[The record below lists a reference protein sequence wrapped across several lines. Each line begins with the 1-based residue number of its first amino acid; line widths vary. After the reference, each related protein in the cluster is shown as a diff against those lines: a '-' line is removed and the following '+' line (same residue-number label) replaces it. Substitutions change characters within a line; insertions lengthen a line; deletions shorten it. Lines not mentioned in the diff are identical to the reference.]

1 MEQRQSAGGMTP
13 EEVDVFAR
21 GLYYL
26 ASVDDHVDERE
37 VKLIEEFLQET
48 GSELTLDDLK
58 TRQFSFYEAVQVLEA
73 TYLRRIFV
81 KAAIALVHSDGVY
94 TDEERRALG
103 TVADVFGLS
112 NAEFGELE
120 QDARRTSLLQ

>member
-1 MEQRQSAGGMTP
+1 MEQRQDGGGLTL

-26 ASVDDHVDERE
+26 ASVDNHVDERE
-37 VKLIEEFLQET
+37 VKLIEEFLRET
-48 GSELTLDDLK
+48 GSALTLDELK
-58 TRQFSFYEAVQVLEA
+58 TRQFSIYEAVQVLE
-73 TYLRRIFV
+73 TTFLRRIFV

-94 TDEERRALG
+94 SDKERHALG

-112 NAEFGELE
+112 NAEFGDLE
-120 QDARRTSLLQ
+120 QDARRISLQ

>member
-1 MEQRQSAGGMTP
+1 MEQRQSTGLTP

-26 ASVDDHVDERE
+26 ASVDNHLDERE
-37 VKLIEEFLQET
+37 VKLIEEFLSET
-48 GSELTLDDLK
+48 GSGLTLEELK
-58 TRQFSFYEAVQVLEA
+58 TRQFSFYEAVQVLET
-73 TYLRRIFV
+73 TYMRRIFV

-94 TDEERRALG
+94 TEEERRALG

-112 NAEFGELE
+112 NAEFGDLE
-120 QDARRTSLLQ
+120 QEARRLELQ

>member
-1 MEQRQSAGGMTP
+1 MEQRQDGGGLTL

-26 ASVDDHVDERE
+26 ASVDNHVDERE
-37 VKLIEEFLQET
+37 AKLIEEFLGET
-48 GSELTLDDLK
+48 GSTLTLDELK
-58 TRQFSFYEAVQVLEA
+58 TRQFSLYEAVQVLE
-73 TYLRRIFV
+73 TTFLRRIFV

-94 TDEERRALG
+94 SDEERHALG

-112 NAEFGELE
+112 NAEFGALE
-120 QDARRTSLLQ
+120 QEARRISLQ

>member
-1 MEQRQSAGGMTP
+1 MTP

-26 ASVDDHVDERE
+26 ASVDNHVDERE

-48 GSELTLDDLK
+48 NSELTLDDLK
-58 TRQFSFYEAVQVLEA
+58 ARQFSLYEAVQVLET
-73 TYLRRIFV
+73 TYMRRIFV

-94 TDEERRALG
+94 SDEERRALG
-103 TVADVFGLS
+103 TLADVFGLS

-120 QDARRTSLLQ
+120 LEAKRQGLQ

>member
-1 MEQRQSAGGMTP
+1 MSP

-21 GLYYL
+21 GLYFM
-26 ASVDDHVDERE
+26 ASVDADVDARE
-37 VKLIEEFLQET
+37 VKLIEEFLRET
-48 GSELTLDDLK
+48 GSELTLDELK

-103 TVADVFGLS
+103 TLADVFGLT

-120 QDARRTSLLQ
+120 QEARRVSLLQ

>member
-1 MEQRQSAGGMTP
+1 MTP

-58 TRQFSFYEAVQVLEA
+58 QRQFSFYEAVQVLEA

-94 TDEERRALG
+94 SDEERRALG
-103 TVADVFGLS
+103 TLADVFGLS
-112 NAEFGELE
+112 NAEFGDIE
-120 QDARRTSLLQ
+120 QEARRVSLLQ

>member
-1 MEQRQSAGGMTP
+1 MEQRQDGGGLTL

-26 ASVDDHVDERE
+26 ASVDNHVDERE
-37 VKLIEEFLQET
+37 VKLIEEFLRET
-48 GSELTLDDLK
+48 GSALTLDELK
-58 TRQFSFYEAVQVLEA
+58 TRQFSIYEAVQVLE
-73 TYLRRIFV
+73 TTFLRRIFV

-94 TDEERRALG
+94 SDEERRALG

-112 NAEFGELE
+112 NAEFGDLE
-120 QDARRTSLLQ
+120 QDARRISLQ

>member
-1 MEQRQSAGGMTP
+1 MTP

-26 ASVDDHVDERE
+26 ASVDNHVDDRE
-37 VKLIEEFLQET
+37 VELISEFLRET
-48 GSELTLDDLK
+48 SSRLTLEDLK
-58 TRQFSFYEAVQVLEA
+58 QREFSFYEAVQVLDK
-73 TYLRRIFV
+73 TYLRHIFV
-81 KAAIALVHSDGVY
+81 KAAIALVHSDGKY

-103 TVADVFGLS
+103 NIADVFGLT

-120 QDARRTSLLQ
+120 QEARRQGLQ

>member
-58 TRQFSFYEAVQVLEA
+58 ARQFSFYEAVQVLEA
-73 TYLRRIFV
+73 TFLRRIFV
-81 KAAIALVHSDGVY
+81 KAAIALVYSDGVY

-103 TVADVFGLS
+103 TLADVFGLS

-120 QDARRTSLLQ
+120 QDARRVSLLQ

>member
-1 MEQRQSAGGMTP
+1 MEQRQDGGGLTL

-26 ASVDDHVDERE
+26 ASVDNHVDERE
-37 VKLIEEFLQET
+37 VKLIEEFLRET
-48 GSELTLDDLK
+48 GSALTLDELK
-58 TRQFSFYEAVQVLEA
+58 TRQFSIYEAVQVLE
-73 TYLRRIFV
+73 TTFVRRIVV

-94 TDEERRALG
+94 SDEERRALG

-112 NAEFGELE
+112 NAEFGDLE
-120 QDARRTSLLQ
+120 QDARRISLQ